1 MLLEYMCDVCV
12 DVCVFVHGVCTAC
25 VYFCISHVRVCLLCV
40 DYICVMCAMCMRACV
55 CELHAHVPVCVK
67 TWQTR
72 LVQRECQ
79 VVVCFF
85 QVET

>member
-1 MLLEYMCDVCV
+1 MCVWMCVYLCMVCV
-12 DVCVFVHGVCTAC
+12 LHVCTF
-25 VYFCISHVRVCLLCV
+25 VYVRVCLLCV